1 MEYCGPIWQNTSK
14 CALNKLDTIQHKV
27 CHLIG
32 KKQNVIPEY
41 NINSLE
47 QCRNVSGM
55 CQIHRMVTG
64 VTPPTVI
71 DLLSPFNQPNRI
83 SHYVNQI
90 IIFN

>member
-1 MEYCGPIWQNTSK
+1 MKYCGPIWQNASK
-14 CALNKLDTIQHKV
+14 YALNKLDIIQRKV
-27 CHLIG
+27 YHLIG

-64 VTPPTVI
+64 VVPPTVI
-71 DLLSPFNQPNRI
+71 ELLPPFIGYR
-83 SHYVNQI
+83 VM
-90 IIFN
+90 